1 MVAHPHICIH
11 THKSRAV
18 HARWSEPRQTNKK
31 KTRALVGWMGAQL
44 LVNIAEV
51 YSRAGR
57 AQASGI
63 A

>member
-1 MVAHPHICIH
+1 ME
-11 THKSRAV
+11 RAK
-18 HARWSEPRQTNKK
+18 TNKQK